1 MSDRIRIESFLE
13 MMSAVRAAS
22 QNTLEAYGRDLRDAS
37 VFMSGDLTGAVY
49 GDISHWLTHLSKE
62 GFATSTVARKVSA
75 LKCFFRFLY
84 DEGDRKDNPMVK
96 VDGPAPKANIPDV
109 LSRGEVDKLFSACGD
124 DIRLNCLLELLYGA
138 GLRASELVSLSVG
151 DLPRRRGGKW
161 ESTDIL
167 VTGKGNKDRV
177 CPLGKPALDALSVW
191 LDYRNSRME
200 KIRGKA
206 RNYLFP
212 SSGSSGHLTRRRL
225 GQLLVKLADQAGIP
239 SSRVHPHAL
248 RHAYATHLLQG
259 GADLRSVQTLLGHS
273 DISTTEIYTHV
284 LSNELQE
291 LLETS
296 HPLA

>member
-1 MSDRIRIESFLE
+1 MSDRRRIEAFLE
-13 MMSAVRAAS
+13 MMSADRAAS

-37 VFMSGDLTGAVY
+37 LFLSGGLSDAAY
-49 GDISHWLTHLSKE
+49 ADISDWLTHLSKE
-62 GFATSTVARKVSA
+62 GFATSTVARKISA

-96 VDGPAPKANIPDV
+96 VDGPAPKPNIPDV
-109 LSRGEVDKLFSACGD
+109 LSRGEVDRLFEACGS
-124 DIRLNCLLELLYGA
+124 DIRMKCLLELLYGA
-138 GLRASELVSLSVG
+138 GLRASELVSLRVG
-151 DLPRRRGGKW
+151 DLPRRRQGIW
-161 ESTDIL
+161 ESTDIM

-177 CPLGKPALDALSVW
+177 CPLGGPALNALSDW
-191 LDYRNSRME
+191 LEERSKKLK
-200 KIRGKA
+200 KIKINAQR
-206 RNYLFP
+206 YLFP

-225 GQLLVKLADQAGIP
+225 GQLLIALSHKAGVP
-239 SSRVHPHAL
+239 STRVHPHAL

-284 LSNELQE
+284 VSDELKE